1 MNVDSCK
8 EADEGKSYKANLHG
22 KSGVIGF
29 WAGIAQPDRFYQSW
43 KVAQNACLLHY
54 FLVKWFLFE
63 SQDSTF
69 EPFQEAACTVQ
80 KLYTMKNHWKM
91 YHGATEVHPLTRPEM
106 YSGRAFERY
115 CAKYCSIATEKPCAS
130 NSICYHNFEPTW
142 DTTYLCNDANYL
154 PSLFN
159 LSLSPRCAP

>member
-1 MNVDSCK
+1 MFGWRR
-8 EADEGKSYKANLHG
+8 EGKSYKANLHG

-80 KLYTMKNHWKM
+80 KLSTMKNHWKM
-91 YHGATEVHPLTRPEM
+91 YHVATEVHPLTRPEM
-106 YSGRAFERY
+106 YNGRAFERH
-115 CAKYCSIATEKPCAS
+115 CAKYCSIATEKPCGS
-130 NSICYHNFEPTW
+130 NSIITLNLRETPRIFVMMLIICP
-142 DTTYLCNDANYL
+142 
-154 PSLFN
+154 
-159 LSLSPRCAP
+159 LSLTFRLARGVHLSALR